1 MTEHLGEFFMKIGI
15 ICAMDEETEYFL
27 SKFDKYEKKEFGSTI
42 FYEATTNEGKE
53 VVLARSG
60 IGKCTAAA
68 VTAMMICMYQVSY
81 VINSGIAGSIAKGLH
96 IGDLVFSTKAAYHD
110 ADFTAFGYKKGQM
123 AGQEL
128 YFNANPELIAKAEIA
143 AMTIPEIKD
152 KVKKGLVVSGDQFIN
167 SPEKKQAIFD
177 THSDAMVTECEGAPI
192 AQIANS
198 FKVPFII
205 IRSVSD
211 SSCENEID
219 TYEFNVKSASE
230 TSAKLVLSLIKML

>member
-1 MTEHLGEFFMKIGI
+1 MKIGI

-167 SPEKKQAIFD
+167 SPEKKQAIIVLFIVN
-177 THSDAMVTECEGAPI
+177 TILAI
-192 AQIANS
+192 ALLIYLYW
-198 FKVPFII
+198 PRYI
-205 IRSVSD
+205 
-211 SSCENEID
+211 EID
-219 TYEFNVKSASE
+219 GVRERWYMDGLTGMMILS
-230 TSAKLVLSLIKML
+230 TSAVAALFSAIPISLCCYWFKRNRE